1 MDYHHIMII
10 YSTVYRSII
19 YWYRMMMGG
28 CDSLIVSY
36 HDQEDMWSTDR
47 SYIPSASSWGIWLD
61 RQGLSGTILLTNFEF
76 NAGQAYSETEL
87 NQFGLFEVQ
96 DGFQGTLV
104 QNRFVG
110 RMWGTHPKFRL
121 IDWLCTQPMPQV
133 ERIWGIAL
141 GKTHIQTH
149 CYSLRFLNSSTQV

>member
-1 MDYHHIMII
+1 
-10 YSTVYRSII
+10 
-19 YWYRMMMGG
+19 
-28 CDSLIVSY
+28 
-36 HDQEDMWSTDR
+36 
-47 SYIPSASSWGIWLD
+47 
-61 RQGLSGTILLTNFEF
+61 LSGTILLTNFEF

-133 ERIWGIAL
+133 ERI
-141 GKTHIQTH
+141 
-149 CYSLRFLNSSTQV
+149 